1 MACRVPTFVNRRSTV
16 SLVAAL
22 LLFASA
28 GCKKDEGTRAARYL
42 ADGDRLIRAGQYR
55 EASLAYRRAAALT
68 PASVD
73 VVEKLADAA
82 TRSRQPALAA
92 DAWLTLAE
100 LQPENGTAQLR
111 AASIYLLAGRYDE
124 SVARAEAAVQANGA
138 DPNARIV
145 LGEALAGVH
154 ESARSEA
161 SLRDA
166 IRLAPTRPEPHIALA
181 SKYWSEGN
189 TPGAET
195 ELRLA
200 TALGPSNVP
209 AQRALALFL
218 MATDRERQAERS
230 WAVVAAS
237 PGGHP
242 FALADYFVVMGR
254 FADAERTLSKLAGT
268 TANRD
273 AAQVRLSALQS
284 ARGRPDDAHRT
295 LDAVLLDSPRYVPA
309 LFLEARLLQSEHRLS
324 DALAVAR
331 RAIAAAPD
339 QLDAAFLEADILAAQ
354 GDGAGSDRM
363 FEQAAAADPESP
375 RPYLALA
382 GRRLAGGRER
392 DAIKLIERAQAVAP
406 ADLETRVMLIDAL
419 ARSGQRFAAIEAS
432 EAAISEWPDR
442 PLLYLQLGRLQAVDG
457 KLDQAR
463 AALIVAL
470 RLEPASIEVLRALAA
485 VETSV
490 GLKDSARG
498 RIEERL
504 RQRPDDPALLTMLG
518 LLLEGENHSAGAERA
533 FERALAIKPSDAI
546 AANNLAWLY
555 QEDGRL
561 DDALHWAT
569 AASRQA
575 KGAETSDT
583 LGWILARRGEYREA
597 LTPLTLAAQSR
608 PDTPLYRYHL
618 SVVLFKIG
626 SMSQARDELQ
636 HALESDIVFPGR
648 PDAERL
654 KSELD
659 ARASAAR

>member
-1 MACRVPTFVNRRSTV
+1 MACRVPALVNRRSTA
-16 SLVAAL
+16 SLAAAL

-42 ADGDRLIRAGQYR
+42 ADGDRLVHAGQYR
-55 EASLAYRRAAALT
+55 EASVAYRRAAALT

-82 TRSRQPALAA
+82 ARSRQPDLAA
-92 DAWLTLAE
+92 DASLKLAE

-111 AASIYLLAGRYDE
+111 AASIYLLAGQYDE
-124 SVARAEAAVQANGA
+124 SIARAEAAVQANGA

-154 ESARSEA
+154 EQARSEA

-181 SKYWSEGN
+181 GKYWSEGN
-189 TPGAET
+189 NPGAES
-195 ELRLA
+195 EVRLA
-200 TALGPSNVP
+200 AALGPSNVS

-218 MATDRERQAERS
+218 MATDRGREAERS

-237 PGGHP
+237 PGGLP
-242 FALADYFVVMGR
+242 FALADYFIVMGR
-254 FADAERTLSKLAGT
+254 FADADRTLSKLAGI
-268 TANRD
+268 TAHRD
-273 AAQVRLSALQS
+273 AARVRLSALQS

-295 LDAVLLDSPRYVPA
+295 LNRVLLDSPRYVPA

-331 RAIAAAPD
+331 RAVAAAPN
-339 QLDAAFLEADILAAQ
+339 QLDAAFLEGDILAAQ
-354 GDGAGSDRM
+354 GDGAGSDRV

-382 GRRLAGGRER
+382 ARRLAGGRER

-406 ADLETRVMLIDAL
+406 EDLETRVMLIDAL
-419 ARSGQRFAAIEAS
+419 ARSGQRAAAIQAS

-442 PLLYLQLGRLQAVDG
+442 PLLYLQLGRLQAADG
-457 KLDQAR
+457 RLDQAR

-470 RLEPASIEVLRALAA
+470 RLEPASIEVLRSLAA
-485 VETSV
+485 VETRA

-504 RQRPDDPALLTMLG
+504 RQTPDDPALLTMLG
-518 LLLEGENHSAGAERA
+518 LLLEDENHSAGAERA

-561 DDALHWAT
+561 DDALRWAT

-575 KGAETSDT
+575 NGAETSDT
-583 LGWILARRGEYREA
+583 LGWIHARRGEYREA
-597 LTPLTLAAQSR
+597 LAPLTLAAQSS
-608 PDTPLYRYHL
+608 PDAPLYRYHL
-618 SVVLFKIG
+618 SVVLFKLG
-626 SMSQARDELQ
+626 SRPQARDELRR
-636 HALESDIVFPGR
+636 ALESDIVFPGR
-648 PDAERL
+648 QDAERL
-654 KSELD
+654 KSEWD
-659 ARASAAR
+659 GHAATAR